1 MKLKIKYQMLKLY
14 IYIIL
19 IILLQSCT
27 GLKYVPKGE
36 SLYTGAKIN
45 VNAIHNSR
53 DQKKAVS
60 EIKNLIS
67 PKPNRKVL
75 GSRPF
80 LWIWYIAG
88 TPKKEK
94 GFRYMLKNRIGE
106 PPVYMSMSD
115 PTLASKAIDAKLYNM
130 GFFTSYSQYEIHED
144 KNQKKTSVTYQ
155 LFIAEPYR
163 YEDIIFPKDSDILSK
178 EIRSTQKRSLL
189 KKNDRYSLEVL
200 KQERNRIDDRLKQRG
215 FYYFNADYILFKID
229 TGSGTLKVQLKVTIK
244 PETPEQSK
252 QVYRIAEVNV
262 YPDYNPG
269 RDSLS
274 GTLRVIDS
282 VNYFAETSYIRPEPV
297 LRSIFLKNNTVYNR
311 RKYILTLNHL
321 NGLGVFKFVNIH
333 IAGRDTIRGWLSAD
347 IFLSPLPQ
355 KSISVEMQGVSKS
368 NNFIGPALNFSLR
381 NRNAFRGAELL
392 IYNLRG
398 SFETQLNGVYKGK
411 FTYEINPRIEL
422 YIPGLHVPF
431 KVKINSNYAPKTK
444 YIIDYSYLSRV
455 GYFDLNSLK
464 FTYGYKWKQS
474 LVTDHDLSVISINYF
489 KIINASQNFNK
500 LINSNIALKRRF
512 EEQLIAGMAY
522 SFFYNEQVKQR
533 IQNPVYFNGNIEL
546 AGNAIALYKKIFPG
560 ETNNN
565 NGSLKLFGIT
575 FAQFVR
581 LDIDVRKYYKL
592 TEKTKLAGRFIA
604 GWGLP
609 YGNAHTM
616 PYIKQFFSGGAYSI
630 RGFQAYSIGPGSF
643 SPPDS
648 LKRIFFLQQ
657 GGEIKLEANVEYR
670 FPIISI
676 FKGALFADA
685 GNVWLNKNTVEI
697 PNSAFAL
704 KTFLSQVA
712 VGIGTGLRI
721 DLNFFVLRLDL
732 GIPARKP
739 WLPEKQRWVINNFKL
754 EDSKWRGENLMFNIA
769 FGYPF

>member
-1 MKLKIKYQMLKLY
+1 MLKLY
-14 IYIIL
+14 INIIL

-36 SLYTGAKIN
+36 ILYTGAKIK
-45 VNAIHNSR
+45 VYSQHKSK
-53 DQKKAVS
+53 DQKMAIA
-60 EIKNLIS
+60 EIKDLIR

-80 LWIWYIAG
+80 LWVWYIAG
-88 TPKKEK
+88 TPRKEK
-94 GFRYMLKNRIGE
+94 GFRHMLKNKIGE
-106 PPVYMSMSD
+106 PPVYMSLTD
-115 PTLASKAIDAKLYNM
+115 PALVSKAIDAKFYNM
-130 GFFTSYSQYEIHED
+130 GFFTSYSQFEINKD
-144 KNQKKTSVTYQ
+144 KNEKKTSITYS

-163 YEDIIFPKDSDILSK
+163 YEDIIFPKDSDLLSK
-178 EIRSTQKRSLL
+178 EIRLTQKRSLL
-189 KKNDRYSLEVL
+189 KKNDIYSLEVL

-229 TGSGTLKVQLKVTIK
+229 TGSGNLKIQLSVTVKTDI
-244 PETPEQSK
+244 PDRSAQA
-252 QVYRIAEVNV
+252 YRIADVNV
-262 YPDYNPG
+262 YPDYNLG
-269 RDSLS
+269 RDSMS
-274 GTLRVIDS
+274 GTLSVIDS
-282 VNYFAETSYIRPEPV
+282 VNYFDETSYIRPETV
-297 LRSIFLKNNTVYNR
+297 IHSIYIKNNTVYNR
-311 RKYILTLNHL
+311 RKYILTLNRL
-321 NGLGVFKFVNIH
+321 NSLGVFKFVNIKLNDK
-333 IAGRDTIRGWLSAD
+333 DTIPGWFTANIL
-347 IFLSPLPQ
+347 LTPLPR

-422 YIPGLHVPF
+422 YIPRLHIPF
-431 KVKINSNYAPKTK
+431 KVKINTNYAPRTK

-464 FTYGYKWKQS
+464 FTFGYKWKQS
-474 LVTDHDLSVISINYF
+474 HVIDHDLSLISINYF
-489 KIINASQNFNK
+489 KIINASQNFND

-512 EEQLIAGMAY
+512 EEQLIAGLAY
-522 SFFYNEQVKQR
+522 SFFYNEQLKR
-533 IQNPVYFNGNIEL
+533 HAKNPVYFNGNLEL
-546 AGNAIALYKKIFPG
+546 AGNTIALYKKVISG
-560 ETNNN
+560 EPNPIN
-565 NGSLKLFGIT
+565 SPLKLFGIT

-581 LDIDVRKYYKL
+581 LDFDVRKYYKL
-592 TEKTKLAGRFIA
+592 TEKTKLATRFIA
-604 GWGLP
+604 GWGKP
-609 YGNAHTM
+609 YGNASTM

-630 RGFQAYSIGPGSF
+630 RGFQAYSLGPGSYA
-643 SPPDS
+643 PPDS

-657 GGEIKLEANVEYR
+657 GGEIKLEANAEYR
-670 FPIISI
+670 FPIIGV
-676 FKGALFADA
+676 FKGALFADV
-685 GNVWLNKNTVEI
+685 GNVWLNKSTVEI
-697 PNSAFAL
+697 PNSAFHM
-704 KTFLSQVA
+704 KTFLSQLA

-739 WLPEKQRWVINNFKL
+739 WLPEKQRWVLNQFNMA
-754 EDSKWRGENLMFNIA
+754 DSKWRSENLIFNIA